1 MLTHTEKDPFK
12 CEICHKNFM
21 TKLGLKYHMEVH
33 VGVNQFHCD
42 SCSKAFLRKTTLEV
56 HMRLHTGEKPYTFV
70 DYLYIKDRIKLEYQ
84 LFKRTANKP
93 LKLDGNI
100 KWKKMSFFCDW
111 KPMVQPIVHEIC
123 NQGISIEE
131 KVNEKIKEEND
142 LEIKEESLD
151 YEVSNGNPKYNYQL
165 FMGEKSINE
174 EENGKLYK
182 MIKDSNDALMAA
194 PLVADRCDSLH
205 PSDSDQTSHKE
216 GEAYSQ
222 IVKIVEHNRAHRKK
236 THICEMCNRVY
247 ALKRS
252 LDNHIRE
259 KHTKEK
265 PYKCE
270 ACNKAFTMNMK
281 LLIHR
286 RMECE
291 YFCSLGNNQT
301 LKDGSKEGMS
311 KNVPEVW
318 KCFTCEVCGK
328 KFPFKPR
335 LLAHMRI
342 HTKEKPFKCEICD
355 TPFARKA
362 DVSNHMK
369 THTKERPYI
378 CGTCSRG
385 FSRKSHLETHI
396 KIVHLK
402 ERPYKCEIC
411 NESYIQNRSLKEH
424 MLTHTEKDPFKCKIC
439 HKNFTTKSSVKHH
452 MEVHSGVKPFNCDIC
467 SKAFLR
473 KTTLEVHMRLHTG
486 EKPYTCNVCNKS
498 FRAHYTLIKHSR
510 LHTRE
515 KQST

>member
-1 MLTHTEKDPFK
+1 
-12 CEICHKNFM
+12 
-21 TKLGLKYHMEVH
+21 
-33 VGVNQFHCD
+33 
-42 SCSKAFLRKTTLEV
+42 
-56 HMRLHTGEKPYTFV
+56 
-70 DYLYIKDRIKLEYQ
+70 
-84 LFKRTANKP
+84 
-93 LKLDGNI
+93 
-100 KWKKMSFFCDW
+100 MSFFCDW
-111 KPMVQPIVHEIC
+111 KPLVQPIVHEIC

-151 YEVSNGNPKYNYQL
+151 YEVSDGNPKYNYQVY
-165 FMGEKSINE
+165 MGEKGINE

-205 PSDSDQTSHKE
+205 PSDSDQTSHEE
-216 GEAYSQ
+216 GEACSQ
-222 IVKIVEHNRAHRKK
+222 IVKIVERNRAHRKK
-236 THICEMCNRVY
+236 THICEMCSRVY
-247 ALKRS
+247 ASKRT
-252 LDNHIRE
+252 LNNHIRE

-265 PYKCE
+265 PYKCK
-270 ACNKAFTMNMK
+270 ACNKTFTMNMK

-311 KNVPEVW
+311 KNVPEAW

-342 HTKEKPFKCEICD
+342 HTKEKPFKCKICD

-362 DVSNHMK
+362 DISNHMK

-396 KIVHLK
+396 KTVHLK

-411 NESYIQNRSLKEH
+411 NKSYFQNSSLKEH
-424 MLTHTEKDPFKCKIC
+424 MLTHTEKDPFKCEIC
-439 HKNFTTKSSVKHH
+439 HKNFTTKSGVKHH
-452 MEVHSGVKPFNCDIC
+452 MEVHAGVKPFNCDIC

-473 KTTLEVHMRLHTG
+473 KTTLKVHMRLHTG